1 MLLIIRQA
9 LDQHGRL
16 SAPAA
21 SLDDATDLFAAGLAS
36 FSVVQVMLALEAQ
49 LGVEFPDRMLNR
61 KSWSSIASIS
71 ACLTE
76 LTQEKAVA

>member
-1 MLLIIRQA
+1 MQPIIRQA

-16 SAPAA
+16 GVPAA
-21 SLDDATDLFAAGLAS
+21 RLDDSADLYAAGLTS
-36 FSVVQVMLALEAQ
+36 FAAVQVMLALEEN

-61 KSWSSIASIS
+61 KSWSSISVIS

-76 LTQEKAVA
+76 LTREKAIA